1 MSTHFVRPRLAHPVR
16 PISTHVDPPN
26 AAFASARAPSRRR
39 LPSSSMFAD
48 PPALRLSIKLS
59 RRGTFANPSRICA
72 NRELARTCANVR
84 TRRECA
90 NLSRIRESVAN
101 LSRTRPTRCE
111 LVQTRSR
118 TFANPSRICANLRN
132 PGGELSRIRR
142 KSVKPQ
148 WEPAKPHAKCAS
160 VSLHVTRIVHHKRE
174 CNVGAHKAATI

>member
-1 MSTHFVRPRLAHPVR
+1 MGRNLLDPEVGRKRRNDSLPTHFDSVSTHFVRPRLADPVR

-39 LPSSSMFAD
+39 LPSSSMSAD
-48 PPALRLSIKLS
+48 PPALSIKLS

-72 NRELARTCANVR
+72 NHELARTCANVR
-84 TRRECA
+84 TRRESA

-118 TFANPSRICANLRN
+118 TFANPSRIYRESARICATPVENFRESVANL
-132 PGGELSRIRR
+132 
-142 KSVKPQ
+142 
-148 WEPAKPHAKCAS
+148 
-160 VSLHVTRIVHHKRE
+160 
-174 CNVGAHKAATI
+174 